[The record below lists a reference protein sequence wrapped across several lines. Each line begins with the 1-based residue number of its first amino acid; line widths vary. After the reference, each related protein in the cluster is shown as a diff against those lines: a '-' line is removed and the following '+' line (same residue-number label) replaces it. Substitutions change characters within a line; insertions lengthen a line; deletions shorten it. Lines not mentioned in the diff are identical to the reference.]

1 MTVEFLRPGSSS
13 LRCVGSS
20 EYVVDLEDNL
30 KSKISPIFH
39 FDYMQNSDILDIM
52 DYITYVIKTISL
64 FCLIM

>member
-1 MTVEFLRPGSSS
+1 MTVEFLRPDSSS
-13 LRCVGSS
+13 LRYAGSS
-20 EYVVDLEDNL
+20 EYVLDLEDNL

-52 DYITYVIKTISL
+52 DYITYVIKTILL

>member
-13 LRCVGSS
+13 LRCAGSLAH
-20 EYVVDLEDNL
+20 VLDLEDYL

-39 FDYMQNSDILDIM
+39 FDYMQNSDILDKM